1 MSNFLS
7 YQNID
12 FRFGNQNYYA
22 SKVSLSAQASVTP
35 VLLNDGSLLN
45 YAPEGAVVGSL
56 STEFY
61 LTGALPSFL
70 NITGVDESAVT
81 ASFAGVQITGLYPK
95 SISFSVE
102 PFQPIAISAEF
113 DWYGNVSV
121 EDFNE
126 QQNSTLS
133 TKLVPDYIANGYK
146 SFITTSSIEG
156 VGYIVSFDYN
166 MTCDRPAYFNIDEKY
181 PFRVAKLNKKADI
194 SIKSNT
200 LGQLLATS
208 GKYAFTNIT
217 IKDTYST
224 TLDTFRIS
232 GVLTNQNYEISE
244 GQYLLASA
252 DISQT
257 VPEFKTLI

>member
-1 MSNFLS
+1 MANFLS
-7 YQNID
+7 YQNVD

-22 SKVSLSAQASVTP
+22 NKVSLSAQASVDAI
-35 VLLNDGSLLN
+35 LLSDGTLLN
-45 YAPEGAVVGSL
+45 YAPDGAVIGSL

-81 ASFAGVQITGLYPK
+81 ASFAGVSITGLYPK
-95 SISFSVE
+95 SVSFAVE
-102 PFQPIAISAEF
+102 PFQPILISADF

-121 EDFNE
+121 QNFDE
-126 QQNSTLS
+126 QRDSVLS
-133 TKLVPDYIANGYK
+133 TKLVPDYIANGFK
-146 SFITTSSIEG
+146 SYMTTSNIEG
-156 VGYIVSFDYN
+156 AGYIVSFNYN
-166 MTCDRPAYFNIDEKY
+166 MSCERPAYFHVDEKL
-181 PFRVAKLNKKADI
+181 PFRVAKLNKKAEL

-200 LGQLLATS
+200 LGELLTTS
-208 GKYAFTNIT
+208 GKFANTTIT

-224 TLDTFRIS
+224 TLDTFRVS
-232 GVLTNQNYEISE
+232 GVLTNQNYELSE

-257 VPEFKTLI
+257 VPEPKTLV

>member
-12 FRFGNQNYYA
+12 FRFGSQNYYA
-22 SKVSLSAQASVTP
+22 NRVSLSAQASVNP

-70 NITGVDESAVT
+70 NITGLDESAVT
-81 ASFAGVQITGLYPK
+81 ASFAGVAITGLYPK
-95 SISFSVE
+95 SVSFSVE
-102 PFQPIAISAEF
+102 PFQPIVISAEF

-121 EDFNE
+121 EKFDE
-126 QQNSTLS
+126 QRNSTLS

-146 SFITTSSIEG
+146 SYMTTSSIEG
-156 VGYIVSFDYN
+156 AGYIVSFNYS
-166 MTCDRPAYFNIDEKY
+166 MTCDRPAFFNVDEKY
-181 PFRVAKLNKKADI
+181 PFRVAKLNKKADA

-200 LGQLLATS
+200 LGQLLETS
-208 GKYAFTNIT
+208 GKYAYTNIT

-232 GVLTNQNYEISE
+232 GVLSSQSYEISE

-257 VPEFKTLI
+257 VPELKTLI

>member
-1 MSNFLS
+1 MANFLS

-22 SKVSLSAQASVTP
+22 NKVSLSAQASVDP
-35 VLLNDGSLLN
+35 ILVNDGSLLN
-45 YAPEGAVVGSL
+45 YAPDGAVVGSL

-70 NITGVDESAVT
+70 NITGSDESAVS
-81 ASFAGVQITGLYPK
+81 ASFAGVAITGLYPK
-95 SISFSVE
+95 SVSFSVE
-102 PFQPIAISAEF
+102 PFQPILISAEF

-121 EDFNE
+121 ENFDE
-126 QQNSTLS
+126 QRDSVLS

-146 SFITTSSIEG
+146 SYMTTSSIEG
-156 VGYIVSFDYN
+156 IGYIVSFDYN
-166 MTCDRPAYFNIDEKY
+166 MTCDRPAYFNVDDKY
-181 PFRVAKLNKKADI
+181 PFRVAKLNKKADM
-194 SIKSNT
+194 SIKSNN
-200 LGQLLATS
+200 LGKLIETS
-208 GKYAFTNIT
+208 GKYALTTIT

-224 TLDTFRIS
+224 ILDTFKVS

-257 VPEFKTLI
+257 VPELKTLI